1 METQRSIH
9 WFDLHRLGS
18 QSVGPGRGLR
28 LAAHIKGNTKSMTA
42 KYFTVDARAML
53 TWGRDSIKDHATAV
67 LELVK
72 NSYDAGASIVEVSIL
87 AAPKDNKDR
96 VIRISDDGIGMKGK
110 QVDRN
115 WLRIGYSEKLKAK
128 RSRSGRRKTGEKG
141 IGRISADRLGALLE
155 LRTQARNATAVGL
168 TVDWDA
174 FQQGGLELSH
184 VELPTIDE
192 PEFNVPQPSTFDSEQ
207 NRFLPEPRPK
217 RNSKIC
223 TGTELK
229 IYSLRHQWTPKDIEE
244 LRQELSVLTPP
255 FEPVADFQIRV
266 DNDLDSNL
274 NGVLLSP
281 FYQTAE
287 IEAEFSY
294 AGNGAVD
301 YQIRDRDAKGRI
313 KVNNAVT
320 TSWGEFVHMSLDLEE
335 TKAESLPT
343 CGPIKVR
350 LLFYPRVAETLRGTD
365 FSVTQLKAFLDI
377 NAGIKVYRDNIRV
390 MPYGSVNRPEG
401 DWLGLGDRKARSPA
415 GAARRDF
422 RVAPN
427 QIVGAVLLARDENR
441 GIVDTSGREGL
452 IHSDQFNELKAFLLS
467 GCLPALEA
475 HYHKIYSARK
485 KQQLDAS
492 PRETIREVNASL
504 HELSTTLR
512 TVESQL
518 PKGASRQI
526 ERLRDQISSSR
537 ARLQKLQ
544 KSSEELASQA
554 TTYRGLATLG
564 ITAATFGHETELT
577 LDSCFASLN
586 TAQRLLK
593 RSQTLGEASEELA
606 KAIEYGKRISAWGAF
621 ALKRVGRDKRRKKT
635 EDITGLV
642 TELVKGLRP
651 AFTASDID
659 IRERYAPVIGETFA
673 MDVESVVLNLL
684 TNAYYFTKL
693 KNKDRV
699 VSVSLKKARRG
710 GENGF
715 EIAVGDSGPGVR
727 ATLRDGIWQPL
738 FSTKVDRA
746 GRPFGTGLGLA
757 IVDSVVR
764 DLGGMRSVA
773 SDPHLKGARFTVW
786 LKLK

>member
-1 METQRSIH
+1 
-9 WFDLHRLGS
+9 
-18 QSVGPGRGLR
+18 
-28 LAAHIKGNTKSMTA
+28 MTA
-42 KYFTVDARAML
+42 KHFTVDARAML

-72 NSYDAGASIVEVSIL
+72 NSYDAGANIVEVSII
-87 AAPKDNKDR
+87 AAPENNKDR
-96 VIRISDDGIGMKGK
+96 VIRISDDGIGMKGN

-141 IGRISADRLGALLE
+141 IGRISADRLGSRLE
-155 LRTQARNATAVGL
+155 LRTQAMNAAAVGL
-168 TVDWDA
+168 EVDWDA
-174 FQQGGLELSH
+174 FQRGGKELSKIT
-184 VELPTIDE
+184 LPTIE
-192 PEFNVPQPSTFDSEQ
+192 RPEFDVPQPSTFDSEQ
-207 NRFLPEPRPK
+207 GKFLDPPSATI
-217 RNSKIC
+217 NSKHC

-229 IYSLRHQWTPKDIEE
+229 IYSLRHVWTPKDIDD

-255 FEPVADFQIRV
+255 FEPVADFQIRI
-266 DNDLDSNL
+266 DNDLDSSL
-274 NGVLLSP
+274 NGVLTSP
-281 FYQTAE
+281 FYQTPE

-301 YQIRDRDAKGRI
+301 YQIKDRDSKGRI

-320 TSWGEFVHMSLDLEE
+320 TSWGDFVHMSSDSGE
-335 TKAESLPT
+335 TKVESVPT
-343 CGPIKVR
+343 CGPINVR

-365 FSVTQLKAFLDI
+365 FSVTQLKAFLDV

-415 GAARRDF
+415 GPARRDF

-452 IHSDQFNELKAFLLS
+452 IHSDEFNQLKAFLLS

-485 KQQLDAS
+485 RHELDAS

-537 ARLQKLQ
+537 ARLQTLQ
-544 KSSEELASQA
+544 NSSEELASQA

-564 ITAATFGHETELT
+564 ITAATFGHETEIT
-577 LDSCFASLN
+577 LDSCLASLN
-586 TAQRLLK
+586 TAQRLLN
-593 RSQTLGEASEELA
+593 RSETLGQAIEELA
-606 KAIEYGKRISAWGAF
+606 KAIEYGERISAWGAF

-635 EDITGLV
+635 EDITALV
-642 TELVKGLRP
+642 AELVKGLRP

-659 IRERYAPVIGETFA
+659 IHEIYDPVAGETFA

-693 KNKDRV
+693 KTKDRT
-699 VSVSLKKARRG
+699 VSISLKKARRG

-727 ATLRDGIWQPL
+727 ANLGESIWQPL
-738 FSTKVDRA
+738 ISTKVDRS

-757 IVDSVVR
+757 IIDSVVR
-764 DLGGMRSVA
+764 DLGGMRSVD